1 METIKKTA
9 TLTIMRYPAWGIP
22 FAFLSMVI
30 FRIPL
35 FFNKKITFWR
45 LMGSGKS
52 GTFDKVPDL
61 RQWAVMA
68 VHPQTINDEGSLKN
82 AEKAEMLIKKSLG
95 IFIAGWTKIFC
106 NEFHAY
112 VLDPIEGHGLWNG
125 KQVFGDLPKSG
136 AYEGEIAVMTRAT
149 IRLNKMGRF
158 WSHVEE
164 AAKEMATAPGFIKS
178 YGIGEWPW
186 IKQATFSIW
195 ESKEAMRQFAYKS
208 NHHKDI
214 IRKTHSEGWYSEEM
228 FVRFK
233 ILAKF

>member
-1 METIKKTA
+1 
-9 TLTIMRYPAWGIP
+9 MRYPLWGIP
-22 FAFLSMVI
+22 FAFLSMAI

-35 FFNKKITFWR
+35 YFNSKVSFWR

-61 RQWAVMA
+61 RQWAVLA
-68 VHPQTINDEGSLKN
+68 IHPNTQEEGVGFVDSINGST
-82 AEKAEMLIKKSLG
+82 LIKKSLG
-95 IFIAGWTKIFC
+95 NFIAGWVKLFC
-106 NEFHAY
+106 NELHTY

-125 KQVFGDLPKSG
+125 KQVFGNLPKTG
-136 AYEGEIAVMTRAT
+136 AYEGQIAVMTRAT
-149 IRLNKMGRF
+149 IKLNKLGRF

-164 AAKEMATAPGFIKS
+164 AAKEMAIAPGFVKS

-208 NHHKDI
+208 MHHKEI
-214 IRKTHSEGWYSEEM
+214 IRKTHNEGWYSEEM